1 LGNAPARLGE
11 LIDKICNKLPAG
23 GKLYVASIIPI
34 SYADVKSYNSQIA
47 GIVQNKA
54 NQGKPVYLVD
64 MYSSLTTNDLGDG
77 VHPNANGYN
86 KMADV
91 WFNAIKADLA
101 K

>member
-1 LGNAPARLGE
+1 
-11 LIDKICNKLPAG
+11 
-23 GKLYVASIIPI
+23 VS
-34 SYADVKSYNSQIA
+34 SYNSQLA
-47 GIVQNKA
+47 TVVKNKA

-64 MYSSLTTNDLGDG
+64 NMYSAVSKSDLADTC
-77 VHPNANGYN
+77 HPNANGYN